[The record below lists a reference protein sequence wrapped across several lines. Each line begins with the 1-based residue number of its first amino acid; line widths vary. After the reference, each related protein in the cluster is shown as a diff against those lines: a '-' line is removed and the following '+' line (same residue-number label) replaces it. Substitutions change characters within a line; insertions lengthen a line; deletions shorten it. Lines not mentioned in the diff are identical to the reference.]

1 MALTSRQAN
10 LLRVLNQLSQ
20 NIAANSGLNTDL
32 SVDLPG
38 LDVDLNVGIGDG
50 SGNGSGNGSETC
62 PPTTPTT
69 IREVLC
75 NALNEQVQ
83 VTTPFGM
90 VSGLLIAVRN
100 DYIVL
105 IESGTGDQVLVRI
118 DKIEFISQM

>member
-1 MALTSRQAN
+1 MALTNRQAD
-10 LLRVLNQLSQ
+10 LVRFLNQLSQ
-20 NIAANSGLNTDL
+20 NIAANSGLNTDF
-32 SVDLPG
+32 SVGLPG
-38 LDVDLNVGIGDG
+38 LDVDFNVGIGGGSGDG
-50 SGNGSGNGSETC
+50 SGSGSDTC

-118 DKIEFISQM
+118 DKIEFVSQM